1 MALCSLFKRRRRRI
15 EEPPYTVEETL
26 DEATEIRRYAPRL
39 AAEARLPGGDDPLTR
54 GRAFRVLFDYI
65 AGNNSTDT
73 RVAMTAPVES
83 RDGGAGGG
91 AGGRGRDG
99 ARIPMT
105 VPVQSAN
112 DGTGYA
118 MRFFLPAGFTSETA
132 PQPRDG
138 RVRVVEIPETLMAVR
153 RFTGL
158 RGGIMVARQ
167 AAILRKALGGSVWRA
182 AGDPVAWFYDPPSTL
197 PFLRRNEV
205 AVPVARAAD

>member
-1 MALCSLFKRRRRRI
+1 MALCSLFKRRRKRI
-15 EEPPYTVEETL
+15 EEPPYSVAETL
-26 DEATEIRRYAPRL
+26 DDATEIRRYAPRL

-65 AGNNSTDT
+65 AGNNATDT

-83 RDGGAGGG
+83 RDGRAG
-91 AGGRGRDG
+91 GGRGRDG

-118 MRFFLPAGFTSETA
+118 MRFFLPASFTPKTA

-167 AAILRKALGGSVWRA
+167 AAILRKALGASAWRA
-182 AGDPVAWFYDPPSTL
+182 AGEPVAWFYDPPSTL

-205 AVPVARAAD
+205 AVPVTRAAD